1 MVEKIIEKVVT
12 EMAPHLDQSQLEHL
26 SNVLYVNFHGLEV
39 QEQCTE
45 VVPAGV
51 EGDEAKIR
59 MFVAIEEGRQS
70 ADQYPEAVY
79 SGDL

>member
-51 EGDEAKIR
+51 EGQQ
-59 MFVAIEEGRQS
+59 EGS
-70 ADQYPEAVY
+70 KPADQYPEAVY
-79 SGDL
+79 PGDL